1 MELIRRASAEIEKLS
16 LWRIFRNLWNDKAGS
31 SLAHALGKAYL
42 HQMPSFYDSN
52 RDPSAM
58 RKPTDSIEV
67 MSAAP
72 TVTRNRKPRQ
82 WGECFAPHLPLWIF
96 KRGSATSW
104 KLRKNEKSWKHEPAK
119 FEINKKMWRKQLQ
132 MGKTSSRNDSRTFRR
147 FRMTVW
153 GLRFTTKGKI
163 RKFSEPP
170 RGECWAPPLT
180 RKAWGP
186 QVIHSLCM
194 GSGRVLRTSFHLAG

>member
-96 KRGSATSW
+96 KRGSATSVVRSTLLQLAL
-104 KLRKNEKSWKHEPAK
+104 KAALR
-119 FEINKKMWRKQLQ
+119 
-132 MGKTSSRNDSRTFRR
+132 
-147 FRMTVW
+147 
-153 GLRFTTKGKI
+153 
-163 RKFSEPP
+163 
-170 RGECWAPPLT
+170 
-180 RKAWGP
+180 
-186 QVIHSLCM
+186 
-194 GSGRVLRTSFHLAG
+194 GSGRPQRLCGREHLFLLNTISSLLRNLDEKNTHFRSINELHCEHIDCWKC

>member
-82 WGECFAPHLPLWIF
+82 WGEWFAPHLPLWIF
-96 KRGSATSW
+96 KRGSATSPQAKQKVPRIRVVSGKGEAARHEHLLLESQFMW
-104 KLRKNEKSWKHEPAK
+104 MLAKLLISITE
-119 FEINKKMWRKQLQ
+119 EIR
-132 MGKTSSRNDSRTFRR
+132 SRCPGF
-147 FRMTVW
+147 
-153 GLRFTTKGKI
+153 
-163 RKFSEPP
+163 
-170 RGECWAPPLT
+170 
-180 RKAWGP
+180 GP
-186 QVIHSLCM
+186 QQV
-194 GSGRVLRTSFHLAG
+194 

>member
-96 KRGSATSW
+96 KRGSATSEEYIPGH
-104 KLRKNEKSWKHEPAK
+104 LFSDDEG
-119 FEINKKMWRKQLQ
+119 F
-132 MGKTSSRNDSRTFRR
+132 MGIVRSTLLLFGERGGPSGGFRPFRELVVSACRNS
-147 FRMTVW
+147 
-153 GLRFTTKGKI
+153 
-163 RKFSEPP
+163 
-170 RGECWAPPLT
+170 
-180 RKAWGP
+180 
-186 QVIHSLCM
+186 
-194 GSGRVLRTSFHLAG
+194 

>member
-1 MELIRRASAEIEKLS
+1 MELIRRASAEIENLS

-96 KRGSATSW
+96 KRGSATSFESSKNFFW
-104 KLRKNEKSWKHEPAK
+104 YVATEAEPNRASSFAIVIQYEMSWIWLILAAGSWQFWVAKKFHTWWSRKKIMLWERKEKPASWVERACPASQ
-119 FEINKKMWRKQLQ
+119 NALDR
-132 MGKTSSRNDSRTFRR
+132 
-147 FRMTVW
+147 
-153 GLRFTTKGKI
+153 
-163 RKFSEPP
+163 
-170 RGECWAPPLT
+170 CA
-180 RKAWGP
+180 
-186 QVIHSLCM
+186 
-194 GSGRVLRTSFHLAG
+194 

>member
-1 MELIRRASAEIEKLS
+1 MSIYEVLTSIEVFDRHDWIQIINMTYNLLEMELIRRASAEIEKMS

-31 SLAHALGKAYL
+31 SLGHALGNAYL

-58 RKPTDSIEV
+58 RKPTGSIEV

-96 KRGSATSW
+96 KRGSATSFG
-104 KLRKNEKSWKHEPAK
+104 RSYEISNFYDEKHSRPRIVCIKPG
-119 FEINKKMWRKQLQ
+119 KQ
-132 MGKTSSRNDSRTFRR
+132 K
-147 FRMTVW
+147 V
-153 GLRFTTKGKI
+153 
-163 RKFSEPP
+163 
-170 RGECWAPPLT
+170 
-180 RKAWGP
+180 
-186 QVIHSLCM
+186 
-194 GSGRVLRTSFHLAG
+194 